1 MFPKT
6 WLLLFALLSS
16 IGLGVMGCARGEQPS
31 WEEGK
36 GELIIS
42 AIFASPPP
50 PDHTYYFV
58 IDTDENVLTGPSSD
72 PNEWANYFIFRME
85 NSNFYQREPGG
96 VDQFFTGGNVT
107 GNAVQI
113 TVSLEDLGEPEII
126 DIMVVVTD
134 SAGNAV
140 DNLSRYFSMRP
151 GLQRFYSYSRTDTS
165 GGEVDLL
172 RVEVEVKS

>member
-1 MFPKT
+1 MSPKT
-6 WLLLFALLSS
+6 WLLLFALLFS
-16 IGLGVMGCARGEQPS
+16 ISLGVMGCARGEQPS

-36 GELIIS
+36 GELTIS
-42 AIFASPPP
+42 ATFASSPPP
-50 PDHTYYFV
+50 DYIYYFA
-58 IDTDENVLTGPSSD
+58 IDADENVLTGPSSD
-72 PNEWANYFIFRME
+72 PDEWADYFIFRME
-85 NSNFYQREPGG
+85 NSNFYQCEPGG

-113 TVSLEDLGEPEII
+113 TVPLEDLGEPEII

-134 SAGNAV
+134 SAGNIV

-151 GLQRFYSYSRTDTS
+151 GLQRFFTYSRTDAS

>member
-1 MFPKT
+1 MSPKT
-6 WLLLFALLSS
+6 WLLLFVLLFSTS
-16 IGLGVMGCARGEQPS
+16 LGIMGCARGEQPS
-31 WEEGK
+31 WEEEK
-36 GELIIS
+36 GELVIS

-50 PDHTYYFV
+50 SDYIYYFA
-58 IDTDENVLTGPSSD
+58 IDVDENVLTGPSSD
-72 PNEWANYFIFRME
+72 PNEWANYFTFRME
-85 NSNFYQREPGG
+85 NNNFYQREPGG

-107 GNAVQI
+107 DDTVQI
-113 TVSLEDLGEPEII
+113 SISLEDLGEPEII

-134 SAGNAV
+134 SAGNTV

-151 GLQRFYSYSRTDTS
+151 GLQRFYSYSRTDSS